1 MGPEGDTG
9 VMGSAGAIGLEGR
22 QGVLGKP
29 GAPVRDARDKR
40 SSFPSR
46 PAAYHASLATCMTSA
61 YGMRDISLAKDLRVS
76 RVLLC
81 TIICAY
87 HVCPAPV

>member
-29 GAPVRDARDKR
+29 GALVRDAPLEIIFFV
-40 SSFPSR
+40 SFPSR
-46 PAAYHASLATCMTSA
+46 PAAYHASLCNVH
-61 YGMRDISLAKDLRVS
+61 G
-76 RVLLC
+76 LC
-81 TIICAY
+81 I
-87 HVCPAPV
+87 